1 MKHLVVFAGPNGSG
15 KSTAAENFIRQHGL
29 TSYVF
34 VNPDVFAA
42 KLFNDIEDIVDRYK
56 TAFDFTSKY
65 LDSLIQNG
73 SDVIIETVNS
83 TNKYFNIYSK
93 CKERGYE
100 ITVVFIGTNDP
111 AINIARVEHRVSE
124 GGHDVPNDKIIDRYY
139 RSMDNLFNLACYSD
153 VLYIFDNSKLGSIEL
168 CLYRDKKD
176 GLKLVNVEPWVD
188 KYFIEYLKR
197 F

>member
-15 KSTAAENFIRQHGL
+15 KSTAAENFIRQHRL

-34 VNPDVFAA
+34 VNPDVFAS

-65 LDSLIQNG
+65 LDSLIKNG